1 MPTESETPTRRF
13 DALALLAGN
22 LLALIPLVAWAALTP
37 SRSQPVLDLVA
48 MYLALATVFVVPLT
62 LLVERPLVRRM
73 SSRVRPFSL
82 LEELAILGGV
92 GAALAIPGGIIFG
105 FIGVFQN
112 FDGYNATFASSF
124 GIGAIA
130 CGLIGSWVALM
141 GRWACQATKHS
152 RVVSIVILVVIAAA
166 VVGTLVLFVVRSL

>member
-1 MPTESETPTRRF
+1 MPKESDAPTLRF

-112 FDGYNATFASSF
+112 FDGYNSTFGSSF
-124 GIGAIA
+124 GLGAIV
-130 CGLIGSWVALM
+130 CGIIGSWVALT
-141 GRWACQATKHS
+141 GRWAYQATKRS
-152 RVVSIVILVVIAAA
+152 KAFTIVIFA
-166 VVGTLVLFVVRSL
+166 VVASAVIWTLILLVVRSL